1 MKLILIRHGQTQWN
15 SESRV
20 QGRTDI
26 PLNDKGRLQAAAIA
40 ERLKDNRFDAVYAS
54 PLSRAKETAET
65 IAKHQGVEV
74 TVDEDLIEIQFGKW
88 EGLTSPEINKTYPE
102 LFADWGWIER
112 PEACK
117 EMAAESQ
124 QEIVARSLRFLERIE
139 SRHEDDARILIVGH
153 TMPTKMIIAH
163 FIGLPYNRIRSL
175 RVENCAYNELET
187 GKSGRGFLHVL
198 NDTTHLRGLL

>member
-15 SESRV
+15 NESRV

-26 PLNDKGRLQAAAIA
+26 PLNEKGRLQAAAIA
-40 ERLKDNRFDAVYAS
+40 ERLQDDHFDAVYAS
-54 PLSRAKETAET
+54 PLSRAKETAEE
-65 IAKHQGVEV
+65 IAKRHGAKVV
-74 TVDEDLIEIQFGKW
+74 LDEDIIEIQFGKW
-88 EGLTSPEINKTYPE
+88 EGLTSPELNKTYPE

-124 QEIVARSLRFLERIE
+124 QEIVARSLRFVKRLE
-139 SRHEDDARILIVGH
+139 SLHDCSARILVVGH

-175 RVENCAYNELET
+175 RIENCAYNEVET
-187 GKSGRGFLHVL
+187 GKNEYGFLHAL
-198 NDTTHLRGLL
+198 NDTSHLRGLL